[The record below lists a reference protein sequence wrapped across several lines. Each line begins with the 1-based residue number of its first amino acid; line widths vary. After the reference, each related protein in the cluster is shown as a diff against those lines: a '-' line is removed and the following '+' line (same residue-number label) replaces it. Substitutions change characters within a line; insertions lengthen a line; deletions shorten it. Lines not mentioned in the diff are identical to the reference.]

1 MRILVVEDDTMLGGA
16 IAQTLQSAG
25 YVADRVELAEHALH
39 ALRTEYFDLVILD
52 LGLPDRDG
60 YDVLRFLRREKTGH
74 LVLILTARDTLED
87 RVSGLNLG
95 ADDYLVKPVAMVE
108 LVARVGALLR
118 RRDSAGHSRLTLG
131 RLELDMTGKRGYCD
145 GETLEFSAREW
156 NVLECL
162 VGSVGRILSKEQLI
176 QSIAGWGQ
184 ELSHNAIEAYV
195 HRLRGKLEPIGIVI
209 KTVRGLGY
217 VLEEPKRAV

>member
-1 MRILVVEDDTMLGGA
+1 MRILVVEDDEMLGIA
-16 IAQTLQSAG
+16 VAQTLQAAG

-39 ALRTEYFDLVILD
+39 ALQAEHFDLVILD

-60 YDVLRFLRREKTGH
+60 YDVLRFLRQQKAEH

-118 RRDSAGHSRLTLG
+118 RRNSASNTRLQLG
-131 RLELDMTGKRGYCD
+131 RLELDMVGKRGYCD
-145 GETLEFSAREW
+145 GELVEFSAREW
-156 NVLECL
+156 SVLECL

-176 QSIAGWGQ
+176 QSITGWGQ

-195 HRLRGKLEPIGIVI
+195 HRLRSKVEPAGIVI
-209 KTVRGLGY
+209 RTVRGLGY
-217 VLEEPKRAV
+217 VIEEPARA